1 MTYLMSRN
9 IRMVQPAVS
18 PAYLHSIESNR
29 LLSGSFEKKG
39 GDPEI
44 PPFHVFGGPCWN
56 RTNNLLIKSQ
66 VLCLVEL
73 TARFSYRGLVTGLTP
88 VVNGFPEADG
98 AAGYCCQWRS
108 FSFSLRAIRR
118 CFFRSI

>member
-1 MTYLMSRN
+1 
-9 IRMVQPAVS
+9 MVQAAVS
-18 PAYLHSIESNR
+18 PAYLLSVEFNPISVGSIR
-29 LLSGSFEKKG
+29 KKG

-44 PPFHVFGGPCWN
+44 PPVLFFFGGPCWN

-73 TARFSYRGLVTGLTP
+73 TARFSYRGLVTGLAP
-88 VVNGFPEADG
+88 VVNGFPESNG
-98 AAGYCCQWRS
+98 AAGYCCQWR
-108 FSFSLRAIRR
+108 SFSLRAIRR